1 MVTTTNI
8 TGSGT
13 QTKNIWRIGMLPIL
27 GWWIKTTVHFI
38 LSNKHSPLHHSNSW
52 ELSYPCCPTQR
63 IFPPSAIQTLVSL
76 SSNNWSLG
84 WSCYPACRCN
94 LLDVFGSRTL
104 ESLSI
109 HEGRRLHNRLCIV
122 WSFSVYNDGHKRG
135 PTSRH
140 VVGTEIQRD
149 CNFEAHVYHFSYRLG
164 CMSYRWFILSSR
176 SPYYFL
182 VQPYKYIILPGNL
195 SRLIHKNFSRSQS
208 SSGSNTISCSTTTG
222 PTKCTEHSAIQKGSA
237 QCTVGTVSFSCLL
250 CTTIYDANCNLS

>member
-1 MVTTTNI
+1 
-8 TGSGT
+8 
-13 QTKNIWRIGMLPIL
+13 MLPIM
-27 GWWIKTTVHFI
+27 GWWIKTTVNFI

-52 ELSYPCCPTQR
+52 EFSYPCCPTQR

-76 SSNNWSLG
+76 SSNNWSVG
-84 WSCYPACRCN
+84 WSCLPASLCY
-94 LLDVFGSRTL
+94 LSDFFGSRTL
-104 ESLSI
+104 ESLSL
-109 HEGRRLHNRLCIV
+109 RKLRSLHNKRYIV
-122 WSFSVYNDGHKRG
+122 WSFSVYNGCHKCG

-176 SPYYFL
+176 SPYNLL

-195 SRLIHKNFSRSQS
+195 SRLIHKNVSRSQS

-222 PTKCTEHSAIQKGSA
+222 PTKCTEHSAIEKGSA
-237 QCTVGTVSFSCLL
+237 RCTVGTVSFSCLL

>member
-1 MVTTTNI
+1 
-8 TGSGT
+8 
-13 QTKNIWRIGMLPIL
+13 MLPIL
-27 GWWIKTTVHFI
+27 GWWVKTTVHFI

-52 ELSYPCCPTQR
+52 EFSFPCCPTQR

-84 WSCYPACRCN
+84 WSCYPACCCY

-109 HEGRRLHNRLCIV
+109 HEGRRLNNRLYIV

-149 CNFEAHVYHFSYRLG
+149 CNFEAHVYHFSYLLV
-164 CMSYRWFILSSR
+164 CISIRWFILTSQLH
-176 SPYYFL
+176 YNHL
-182 VQPYKYIILPGNL
+182 VQLYNFVILPSYL
-195 SRLIHKNFSRSQS
+195 HCLIHKDYPRSQS
-208 SSGSNTISCSTTTG
+208 SSGSNTRSCSTTAK
-222 PTKCTEHSAIQKGSA
+222 PTKCIKHGGIQKGSV

>member
-1 MVTTTNI
+1 
-8 TGSGT
+8 
-13 QTKNIWRIGMLPIL
+13 MLPIL
-27 GWWIKTTVHFI
+27 GWWVKTTVHFI
-38 LSNKHSPLHHSNSW
+38 LSNSKHSPLHHSNSW
-52 ELSYPCCPTQR
+52 KFSYPCCPSQR

-76 SSNNWSLG
+76 SGNNWSVG
-84 WSCYPACRCN
+84 WSCYPACRCY

-140 VVGTEIQRD
+140 VVGTEIQRH

-176 SPYYFL
+176 SPYNLL
-182 VQPYKYIILPGNL
+182 VQPYIILLGNL
-195 SRLIHKNFSRSQS
+195 SRLIHKNFFALSVIIGLKYKIMLNNNR
-208 SSGSNTISCSTTTG
+208 
-222 PTKCTEHSAIQKGSA
+222 
-237 QCTVGTVSFSCLL
+237 
-250 CTTIYDANCNLS
+250 ANQMHWT